1 MNGRCIKH
9 LPSDSEM
16 NFVLL
21 WNMDKLADSYKLI
34 MQVCQKYGLQL
45 FTKICVTLNI
55 ATSWSISKESDYSKD
70 RLSFRYYLLKHFFS
84 FFCFYNQCWNIFLQ
98 CSSLTSPLIFRCVRW
113 LAWLNACEKYL
124 IRVFLQVRLNEMY
137 FVF

>member
-84 FFCFYNQCWNIFLQ
+84 FFCFYNQCWNIFL
-98 CSSLTSPLIFRCVRW
+98 PDGIYNIY
-113 LAWLNACEKYL
+113 LNYFFIKET
-124 IRVFLQVRLNEMY
+124 VFIDKRELFISCPFFIIY
-137 FVF
+137 FWILSNV